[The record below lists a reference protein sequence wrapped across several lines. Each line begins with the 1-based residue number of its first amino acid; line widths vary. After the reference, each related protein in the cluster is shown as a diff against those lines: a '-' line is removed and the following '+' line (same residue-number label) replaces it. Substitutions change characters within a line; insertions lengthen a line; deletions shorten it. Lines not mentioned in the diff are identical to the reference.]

1 LIGNGYLSHAKGV
14 RSDYMYISGVFNG
27 ETTSPSHRAKIP
39 ATYAVTVDNSKTIGA
54 LLDVRQGSYHR
65 RGYVSDTNGAWY
77 ELRWYAHREERGLY
91 VLEVDVH
98 NDLREAVT
106 LQLRNAFFHGQYRS
120 EDFQFDASFSSQG
133 SICGHTLIPET
144 SGGPA
149 HTVCVAQTL
158 VPDALSVGADQPFA
172 SFSFVSAYRTSLD
185 VDTTASASPVD
196 AVRAAAEGDLARA
209 QAAAA
214 TLYATHVDG
223 WRALWQR
230 SNIHVEGRPDVGQ
243 AVNASLFAI
252 FSSVR
257 DDWAYGL
264 APGGLTNYYNGHAF
278 WDTETW
284 MYPAL
289 LLLQPALAHALLQY
303 RFDRLAGARQKAQ
316 SYSPPFGGAMFP
328 WESAFSGVETCPS
341 WAATGQ
347 REDHISGDI
356 ALAVW
361 QYYLVTRDA
370 TWLRAVGYPVLSDVA
385 DFWTSR
391 ATYVDDAATGQRAA
405 HIFDIIPP
413 DEYVDHVD
421 DSVYSNAVASLA
433 LSFFV
438 QAHRLLYPA
447 ASAASAASTAAEDAR
462 VAACEQLARDLVI
475 LFDPALQIHPEYAA
489 YSGAV
494 VKQADVV
501 LLHYPLGV
509 AMNATVQRA
518 DLDYY
523 AARTDPHGPA
533 MTWGMQSIGYLD
545 LGAAALAAQ
554 FFNRSFQDNTHAP
567 FGVWTETPD
576 GNAVNF
582 ITGAGGFLQTV
593 VHGYLGLRVVHRS
606 HFDDDEGDEGDASSA
621 AAAVR
626 AWRRA
631 VPAAQVLL
639 RFTPKCIEGVTRLA
653 VRGVHVLQTPYDV
666 SYRCSAAAEASD
678 VQVTLGAAAAVS
690 SPSPS
695 PSSVVVVEDVASG
708 TFFFVLLPAAASP
721 SVALPAQYRLVQR
734 W

>member
-1 LIGNGYLSHAKGV
+1 
-14 RSDYMYISGVFNG
+14 MYISGVFNG

-98 NDLREAVT
+98 NDLRENVS

-120 EDFQFDASFSSQG
+120 EDFQFDASFSPKG
-133 SICGHTLIPET
+133 SICGQTLIPET
-144 SGGPA
+144 SGGPSQ
-149 HTVCVAQTL
+149 TVCVAQTL
-158 VPDALSVGADQPFA
+158 VPDVLTVGADQPFA

-185 VDTTASASPVD
+185 VDVTGPTSPVEV
-196 AVRAAAEGDLARA
+196 VREAAEGDLARA
-209 QAAAA
+209 QASAA

-223 WRALWQR
+223 WRALWQQ
-230 SNIHVEGRPDVGQ
+230 SNVHVEGRPDVSK
-243 AVNASLFAI
+243 AVNASMFAI

-289 LLLQPALAHALLQY
+289 LLLQPSLAHSLLQY
-303 RFDRLAGARQKAQ
+303 RFDRLAGAHLKAQ
-316 SYSPPFGGAMFP
+316 SYSPPFQGAMFP

-361 QYYLVTRDA
+361 QYYLVTRDEA
-370 TWLRAVGYPVLSDVA
+370 WLKTVGYPVLSDVA

-391 ATYVDDAATGQRAA
+391 ATYVDNAATGAREA

-447 ASAASAASTAAEDAR
+447 AEVEDPR
-462 VAACEQLARDLVI
+462 VAACDQLARDLVI
-475 LFDPALQIHPEYAA
+475 LFDSTLQIHPEYAT

-494 VKQADVV
+494 VKQADVI

-509 AMNATVQRA
+509 AMNDTVQRA

-523 AARTDPHGPA
+523 AVRTDPHGPA

-545 LGAAALAAQ
+545 LDDAAQ
-554 FFNRSFQDNTHAP
+554 AAKFFNMSFQDNTHAP
-567 FGVWTETPD
+567 FYVWTETPD

-593 VHGYLGLRVVHRS
+593 VHGYLGLRVVHHS
-606 HFDDDEGDEGDASSA
+606 HFDEDV
-621 AAAVR
+621 AAVR
-626 AWRRA
+626 VWRQVA
-631 VPAAQVLL
+631 PTAQVLL
-639 RFTPKCIEGVTRLA
+639 QFTPKCIEGVTQLT

-666 SYRCSAAAEASD
+666 SYRCSAAAEVSD
-678 VQVTLGAAAAVS
+678 VQVTLGAATARERRASSSAS
-690 SPSPS
+690 SPA
-695 PSSVVVVEDVASG
+695 VVVVENVATG
-708 TFFFVLLPAAASP
+708 TFYFVLLS
-721 SVALPAQYRLVQR
+721 SSSSLGMALPAQYRLVQR